1 MVKLRSPLSHV
12 LGYTLTLMM
21 FWADTPPAQ
30 GQYQYQNPGVPLPS
44 IVPLDTALLEEVEQG
59 KIIKPGTGAVVT
71 ENTIEEGRLTL
82 PSLWWAG
89 EQYGKDLLVTWLAYP
104 NEDYPYPGRVHLVV
118 NRQAWRETCYLNQ
131 YEFLTKMGA
140 IASDYGYNTRLFNRQ
155 GEILA
160 TYTCTFVTIDG
171 REKPQLCNVQ
181 GLIITQG
188 VNQNC
193 VVSP

>member
-1 MVKLRSPLSHV
+1 MVKLPSALSG
-12 LGYTLTLMM
+12 LMGYALSLMIISGHSQ
-21 FWADTPPAQ
+21 PAQ
-30 GQYQYQNPGVPLPS
+30 AQIQYQNPGVPLPS
-44 IVPLDTALLEEVEQG
+44 IVPLDTELVEEIEQG
-59 KIIKPGTGAVVT
+59 KQMNPTTGVLIT
-71 ENTIEEGRLTL
+71 ENSIQPGSLTL

-104 NEDYPYPGRVHLVV
+104 NEGYPSPGRVHLVV
-118 NRQAWRETCYLNQ
+118 NRQAWRETCYFNQ

-155 GEILA
+155 GDILA
-160 TYTCTFVTIDG
+160 TYTCTFVTSGD
-171 REKPQLCNVQ
+171 RDRPEFCNVQ

-188 VNQNC
+188 VDQNC